1 MHKEGVILV
10 ICSRHSFHWIFFSHL
25 KQERALKY
33 GFSHV
38 LSQNLSVRNT
48 SCMQDIDYI
57 SACQISDCEMHTQA
71 PFLFKL
77 WVGNRFRTLIQR
89 ARVYM
94 KLEWNIL
101 RHEGRGGCRAGHK
114 PWNKVLIITKLVFLR
129 VRILLHTPTTCLRY
143 LELKNLLLNRF
154 PAINEDKIDHSAL
167 SKSKQKI
174 LRQ

>member
-25 KQERALKY
+25 KQERVLKY
-33 GFSHV
+33 WFSRVISKFISMKHLLYIRHWLY
-38 LSQNLSVRNT
+38 LSMS
-48 SCMQDIDYI
+48 
-57 SACQISDCEMHTQA
+57 ISDCEMHMQA

-77 WVGNRFRTLIQR
+77 WVGNRFRTFIQR

-114 PWNKVLIITKLVFLR
+114 PRNKVLIITKLVFLR